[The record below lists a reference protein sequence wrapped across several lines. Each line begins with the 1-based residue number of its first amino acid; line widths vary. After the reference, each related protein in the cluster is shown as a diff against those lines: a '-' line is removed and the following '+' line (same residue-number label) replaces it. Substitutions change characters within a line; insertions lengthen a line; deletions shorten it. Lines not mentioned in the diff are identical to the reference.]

1 MDAKL
6 RLPMEEHVMS
16 NEYQHLKDEA
26 YELVGRTLPNDT
38 FLYFDHELTTRMLV
52 AVSCVRV
59 GAKDLAYRLFA
70 TNAQAGP
77 QDNANQHFAYVRSLV
92 EMAEMD
98 AERGQYALAE
108 EEMAEA
114 LEQYPDSMSYMMSK
128 VHLEIYLQYYRFQAG
143 NHSLAYEKLGQLIER
158 EKEKFVA
165 HPPKDAVA
173 LVGPGL
179 CYAIHQLAL
188 FYAEEGNW
196 IEACATLQK
205 MGFYA
210 LEVHQ
215 ATIEDAQ
222 KFLAQG
228 QGEEAFQMLQQAYH
242 YHA

>member
-1 MDAKL
+1 
-6 RLPMEEHVMS
+6 MS
-16 NEYQHLKDEA
+16 NELQQLKDEA

-52 AVSCVRV
+52 AVSCMRV

-77 QDNANQHFAYVRSLV
+77 QENANQHFAYVRSLV
-92 EMAEMD
+92 EMAEID
-98 AERGQYALAE
+98 AERGLYALAE

-143 NHSLAYEKLGQLIER
+143 KHLLAYQRLRELIDR
-158 EKEKFVA
+158 EKEKFSS
-165 HPPKDAVA
+165 HPPEDAVA
-173 LVGPGL
+173 LVGPGI

-196 IEACATLQK
+196 VEACATIQQIDS
-205 MGFYA
+205 YA

-215 ATIEDAQ
+215 SMIEDAK
-222 KFLAQG
+222 KFLEQG
-228 QGEEAFQMLQQAYH
+228 QGKEAFQLLQQAYH
-242 YHA
+242 YHAQ